1 MLLLFQFSSDLAT
14 MKPHKQ
20 PRSTISVS
28 LLTLMLLCKLS
39 VVWACPSSECSC
51 EINKGRYIVQCNGRG
66 LTAIPKF
73 KSEDTT
79 YDELTL
85 ANNDIN
91 SLPNDAFKG
100 LKIKYLDLSNNQIS
114 TIDSGA
120 FNGLGALTTK
130 LVLHVNQ
137 MTQFPTSAL
146 STLANLQLLEL
157 KGFAM
162 TSLPENALAG
172 LSKLQ
177 ILSLK
182 SCGLVDVSSSD
193 LTNQQSTLSEL
204 NLLANALTSV
214 PTAAIASLPNLASLN
229 LAGNKIGAIN
239 SGDFVGVAK
248 LKKLDLASNG
258 VRTIHENGF
267 TALTNTLLELRL
279 QRNHLHDR
287 EILPLNQLG
296 QLRILDLAYNGI
308 TNIPSELFTN
318 MKYLEEADFT
328 KNNLSNIKKSM
339 FQGLDDSVKILK
351 FAENQIAEIESGAF
365 EQLHVLEEL
374 HLDEQPDLS
383 GVLNADTFGGLE
395 HSLKVLNL
403 NNVKFSTSNWPTVHS
418 LVGLQLLKLAHN
430 NIDNVPDSTFLRLSG
445 LAKLYLSYNKIASV
459 SQAAVNGLQ
468 TSLKLIDLSNNQI
481 TSLDKCVFY
490 QFDNLAT
497 IELKAN
503 PLNCD
508 CRLRWLQKWVET
520 KYDTFTLLSVTWKCA
535 SPSEHANVLFRTLSS
550 SDLTC
555 DSSTSTPATC
565 QDLRTTTTTTGTAP
579 STTTTPAPHQVSP
592 TTLFINITDVKDTS
606 MTVTWFVNG
615 TEGITGFTVEHQ
627 VLNTEIPPEKTTY
640 PPDARRCP
648 VTGLEAS
655 TPYMVC
661 VTLWYSGSIDRQSQ
675 KACEDIITKVPMMHV
690 IGEDSS
696 RMQIILGSILGVLV
710 LIVIVG
716 VIIMLIMRHRRRR
729 EPSFFS
735 TSTDSAGLPRAR
747 VGYNSRRFSKPKTN
761 TMDIDNQSNIQLEK
775 KLEGFSQEER
785 DRILSVLT
793 QPRECPNTS
802 RTSDSS
808 QRYVPELP
816 PRNTTTDGYLN
827 PVSLRDEQDP
837 HIYFEI
843 PADSIPTEEYI

>member
-1 MLLLFQFSSDLAT
+1 

-20 PRSTISVS
+20 PHSTVSMS
-28 LLTLMLLCKLS
+28 LLALTLLCKLS
-39 VVWACPSSECSC
+39 VVWACPSSDCSC
-51 EINKGRYIVQCNGRG
+51 QINKGRYIVRCNGRG

-73 KSEDTT
+73 KTDDTT

-85 ANNDIN
+85 ADNNID

-100 LKIKYLDLSNNQIS
+100 LKIKHLDLSKNPIS

-120 FNGLGALTTK
+120 FSGLGGLTTK

-137 MTQFPTSAL
+137 MTQFPSSAL
-146 STLANLQLLEL
+146 SPLVNLQHLEL
-157 KGFAM
+157 KGFAV
-162 TSLPENALAG
+162 TSLPDTALAG

-177 ILSLK
+177 ILMLE
-182 SCGLVDVSSSD
+182 SCGLVDITSSD
-193 LTNQQSTLSEL
+193 LTNQQSTLVEL

-214 PTAAIASLPNLASLN
+214 PTAAIASLQNLASLN
-229 LAGNKIGAIN
+229 LAGNQIGTIK
-239 SGDFVGVAK
+239 SGDFDGVAK
-248 LKKLDLASNG
+248 LTKLDLASNG
-258 VRTIHENGF
+258 VRSIQEKGF
-267 TALTNTLLELRL
+267 TALTNTLLQLRL
-279 QRNHLHDR
+279 QRNHLQDR
-287 EILPLNQLG
+287 EILPLMQLG
-296 QLRILDLAYNGI
+296 QLRVLDLAYNGV
-308 TNIPSELFTN
+308 TNIPSGLFAS

-339 FQGLDDSVKILK
+339 FLGLDDSVKILK
-351 FAENQIAEIESGAF
+351 FAENHIAEIESGAF
-365 EQLHVLEEL
+365 EQLHALVEL

-383 GVLNADTFGGLE
+383 GVLNAYTFGGLE
-395 HSLKVLNL
+395 NSLKVLNL
-403 NNVKFSTSNWPTVHS
+403 NKVKFSTSNWPAVHS
-418 LVGLQLLKLAHN
+418 LVGLQALKLAN
-430 NIDNVPDSTFLRLSG
+430 NDIDNVPDSTFLRLNSIAT
-445 LAKLYLSYNKIASV
+445 LDLSYNSITGV
-459 SQAAVNGLQ
+459 SQPALNGLQ
-468 TSLKLIDLSNNQI
+468 TSLKSIDLSNNQI
-481 TSLDKCVFY
+481 MSLDKCVFY

-508 CRLRWLQKWVET
+508 CRLRWLRKWVEEEYNT
-520 KYDTFTLLSVTWKCA
+520 PFLLLAITWKCA
-535 SPSEHANVLFRTLSS
+535 SPSEHADVLFRKLSIN
-550 SDLTC
+550 DLTC
-555 DSSTSTPATC
+555 DSSTSTPTTC
-565 QDLRTTTTTTGTAP
+565 QDLRSTTTTTHKAE
-579 STTTTPAPHQVSP
+579 STTTTTLMPHQVSP
-592 TTLFINITDVKDTS
+592 ATLFINITDVKDTS
-606 MTVTWFVNG
+606 ITVTWFVNG
-615 TEGITGFTVEHQ
+615 TEGITGFSVEHQ
-627 VLNTEIPPEKTTY
+627 VLNTETPPEKTKY
-640 PPDARRCP
+640 PPNVRYCP

-661 VTLWYSGSIDRQSQ
+661 VILWYSGSNDRQSQ
-675 KACEDIITKVPMMHV
+675 KACEDVTTKVPAMHV
-690 IGEDSS
+690 TAEDSS

-710 LIVIVG
+710 LIVIVA
-716 VIIMLIMRHRRRR
+716 VIVMLIVRYRRRR
-729 EPSFFS
+729 ELSFFS
-735 TSTDSAGLPRAR
+735 TSPDSAGLPRAR

-802 RTSDSS
+802 RTSDTS